1 MEHNNMATT
10 NLPSQQV
17 EDSGAGTK
25 LFFNNYGQETLEFNA
40 NDVNSTVSF
49 FESKGFEKDA
59 ALVVS
64 TVLLKQAKLDG
75 TPIYQILQGL
85 LQFDGLSLSQVVGE
99 ILNNNRTPTSTLGF
113 RTPDVKVTQ
122 SRNIAA

>member
-1 MEHNNMATT
+1 MSTT
-10 NLPSQQV
+10 NLPSVDIQ
-17 EDSGAGTK
+17 DSGAGTK
-25 LFFNNYGQETLEFNA
+25 LFFNNYGEEALEFNA

-64 TVLLKQAKLDG
+64 TVLLKQAKLDD

-85 LQFDGLSLSQVVGE
+85 KQFDGLGLSQVVGE

>member
-1 MEHNNMATT
+1 MATT
-10 NLPSQQV
+10 NLPSQIV

-25 LFFNNYGQETLEFNA
+25 LFFNNYGEETLEFNA

-85 LQFDGLSLSQVVGE
+85 SQFDGLGLSQVVGE
-99 ILNNNRTPTSTLGF
+99 ILNNNRSPTSTLGF

>member
-1 MEHNNMATT
+1 MATT
-10 NLPSQQV
+10 NLPSQLV

-25 LFFNNYGQETLEFNA
+25 LFFNNYGEETLEFNA

-85 LQFDGLSLSQVVGE
+85 SQFDGLGLSQVVGE

-113 RTPDVKVTQ
+113 RTPNVKVTQ

>member
-1 MEHNNMATT
+1 MANT
-10 NLPSQQV
+10 NLPSIAV
-17 EDSGAGTK
+17 EDSAAGTK
-25 LFFNNYGQETLEFNA
+25 LFFSTYGEEPLEFNA

-49 FESKGFEKDA
+49 FENNGFEKDA
-59 ALVVS
+59 ALTVS

-85 LQFDGLSLSQVVGE
+85 SQFDGLGLSRVVGE
-99 ILNNNRTPTSTLGF
+99 ILNNNRSPTSTLGF

>member
-1 MEHNNMATT
+1 MATT
-10 NLPSQQV
+10 NLPSQLI

-25 LFFNNYGQETLEFNA
+25 LFFNNYGEEPLEFNA

-64 TVLLKQAKLDG
+64 TVLLKQAKLDA
-75 TPIYQILQGL
+75 TPIYQILQSLKQFNGL
-85 LQFDGLSLSQVVGE
+85 ELSQVVGE

-122 SRNIAA
+122 SRNIVA

>member
-1 MEHNNMATT
+1 MSTT
-10 NLPSQQV
+10 NLPSVDIQ
-17 EDSGAGTK
+17 DSGAGTK
-25 LFFNNYGQETLEFNA
+25 LFFSTYGEEPLEFNA

-64 TVLLKQAKLDG
+64 TVLLKQAKLDD

-85 LQFDGLSLSQVVGE
+85 KQFDGLGLSQVVGE

-113 RTPDVKVTQ
+113 RTPNVKVTQ

>member
-1 MEHNNMATT
+1 MATT
-10 NLPSQQV
+10 NLPSQLI

-25 LFFNNYGQETLEFNA
+25 LFFNSYGEIPLEFNA

-64 TVLLKQAKLDG
+64 TVLLKQAKLDS
-75 TPIYQILQGL
+75 TPIYQILQSL
-85 LQFDGLSLSQVVGE
+85 KQFDGLELSQVVGE

-122 SRNIAA
+122 SRNIVA

>member
-1 MEHNNMATT
+1 MATT
-10 NLPSQQV
+10 NLPSQIV

-85 LQFDGLSLSQVVGE
+85 SQFDGLGLSQVVGE

-113 RTPDVKVTQ
+113 RTPNVKVTQ

>member
-1 MEHNNMATT
+1 MATT
-10 NLPSQQV
+10 NLPSQLV

-25 LFFNNYGQETLEFNA
+25 LFFNNYGEETLEFNA

-85 LQFDGLSLSQVVGE
+85 SQFDGLGLSQVVGE